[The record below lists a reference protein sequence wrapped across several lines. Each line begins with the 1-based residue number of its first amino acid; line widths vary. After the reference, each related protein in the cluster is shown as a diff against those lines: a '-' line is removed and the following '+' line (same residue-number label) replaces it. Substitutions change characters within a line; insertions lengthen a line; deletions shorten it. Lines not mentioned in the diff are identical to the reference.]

1 MESTDKSIGRAVL
14 LIVISALSFGSIS
27 VLTVLVTREKVP
39 LITAMAW
46 RYLLAGICL
55 GFLIRPCGSRSIT
68 PQPERT
74 LESWP
79 AKSLVNVLQAAFE
92 DKTLTDAEMEELA
105 NTIVAIEELW
115 RETFPPTL
123 RISK

>member
-1 MESTDKSIGRAVL
+1 MIEREIAEPVVQYLRTLTRDGE
-14 LIVISALSFGSIS
+14 LSSDE
-27 VLTVLVTREKVP
+27 VWE
-39 LITAMAW
+39 
-46 RYLLAGICL
+46 LADWL
-55 GFLIRPCGSRSIT
+55 NQ
-68 PQPERT
+68 QPERT

-79 AKSLVNVLQAAFE
+79 AKSLVSVLQAAFE